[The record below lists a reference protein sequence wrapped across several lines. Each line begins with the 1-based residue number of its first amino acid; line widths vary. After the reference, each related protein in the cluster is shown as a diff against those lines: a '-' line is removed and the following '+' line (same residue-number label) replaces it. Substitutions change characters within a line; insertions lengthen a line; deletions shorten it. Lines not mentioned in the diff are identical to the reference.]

1 MRREKSK
8 ERPPEDESTDARHRG
23 GTARSRE
30 EAPLMVMGVERRGC
44 VVQEV
49 FIDQP
54 EMGGIRDLQST
65 LRRRCLKLFIK
76 SRVSLC
82 SPCHAAPCPE
92 QSDDYYIRFQ

>member
-30 EAPLMVMGVERRGC
+30 EAPVMGVERRGC